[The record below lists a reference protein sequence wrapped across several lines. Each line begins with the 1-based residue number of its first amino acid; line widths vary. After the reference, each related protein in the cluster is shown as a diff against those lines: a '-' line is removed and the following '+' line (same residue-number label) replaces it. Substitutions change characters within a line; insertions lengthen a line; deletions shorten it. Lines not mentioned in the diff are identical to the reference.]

1 MEFFN
6 RKEEVIDIE
15 LTSHGR
21 YLLSKGKLKP
31 EYYAFLDND
40 VLYDTKHAGFQEN
53 QKESQD
59 RIRETPRIKAQTL
72 FGGAELRQALAS
84 SVINTASD
92 FFEGQLPPDYATMTM
107 DFFNEEYFPELD
119 QAYVHSQGTSM
130 GTSQLSSDKA
140 PSWSIVLNSGE
151 FQETRADYSGS
162 LYPVRIPQLRIDVE
176 TRVKAIESGDLDIS
190 FDNDS
195 PLGDG
200 ASEILAE
207 EAGAQLSTYF
217 DDGSSF
223 LVNSKTI
230 VAEII
235 ERNAPKQKE
244 PFDVEVFR
252 IEKDI
257 FGKEVLQRLKFEND
271 YSMRA
276 EDLAFTQQNVPIA
289 SQGLSAME
297 DERFVSYYINLN
309 LDGEIENTDL
319 LLDNSLNFTSP
330 EVGKANIA
338 PPALGPSQQ
347 VTNISLSNIPVNDF
361 VCPDEVDVFET
372 DVSGQSEPA
381 GTTSGGASGGSMETM
396 SSMIATSIGGGSGGG
411 VY

>member
-15 LTSHGR
+15 LTGHGR
-21 YLLSKGKLKP
+21 YLLSKGKLRP
-31 EYYAFLDND
+31 EYYAFLDDD
-40 VLYDTKHAGFQEN
+40 VLYDTSHAGFQEN

-59 RIRETPRIKAQTL
+59 RIRETPRTKTQTL
-72 FGGAELRQALAS
+72 YGGAELKQKIAS
-84 SVINTASD
+84 SVVDVVKKYHPLMA
-92 FFEGQLPPDYATMTM
+92 PDLATKQM
-107 DFFNEEYFPELD
+107 DFFNEEVFPDLD
-119 QAYVHSQGTSM
+119 QAYVNSQGITM

-140 PSWSIVLNSGE
+140 PSWSVVLNSGE

-162 LYPVRIPQLRIDVE
+162 LFPVRIPQLRIDVE
-176 TRVKAIESGDLDIS
+176 TKVRAIDSGDLDIS
-190 FDNDS
+190 FDDDS

-207 EAGAQLSTYF
+207 EAGGQLSTFF

-235 ERNAPKQKE
+235 EKNAPKAKE
-244 PFDVEVFR
+244 PFDVEVFL
-252 IEKDI
+252 IEKDA
-257 FGKEVLQRLKFEND
+257 FGKEILKRLQFESD

-289 SQGLSAME
+289 SQGLNAME
-297 DERFVSYYINLN
+297 DNRFVSYYINLN

-319 LLDNSLNFTSP
+319 LLDNNLNFTSP
-330 EVGKANIA
+330 EVGKPNIA
-338 PPALGPSQQ
+338 PPTLGPSQQ

-372 DVSGQSEPA
+372 DISGQSEPA
-381 GTTSGGASGGSMETM
+381 GTTSNGASGGSMETM
-396 SSMIATSIGGGSGGG
+396 SSMITTSTGGGTGGG